1 MGFPFAP
8 SETPAWAPRSE
19 FSVTCSNG
27 GETIKIKWI
36 PVKENT
42 IGAGQ
47 IASVQDSFYYSKE
60 DRYAHCKSRRWRALL
75 CSLSSSFESLG
86 NHSKCIRAYNSI
98 YCNQFEY
105 SPEYILTL
113 HTDCP
118 FVTTSDQM
126 ATMQNPSIWSVW
138 VWKRHALV
146 KWVLSTSNWNVFW
159 D

>member
-1 MGFPFAP
+1 MGLPFAP
-8 SETPAWAPRSE
+8 SKTPWAPRSE

-105 SPEYILTL
+105 SAEY
-113 HTDCP
+113 
-118 FVTTSDQM
+118 SDSAHWLPICDYQWPDGDH
-126 ATMQNPSIWSVW
+126 AESVN
-138 VWKRHALV
+138 LV
-146 KWVLSTSNWNVFW
+146 SLGLKKTCFSEVGTVYFKLKM
-159 D
+159 